1 MAEVAA
7 EEAGDT
13 GTPKPAS
20 RVPDDWHRATLTQ
33 GEAKRDAVRASGML
47 KEEAADRK
55 RMRRDE
61 ARTQKKRERQR
72 GPRRERARSGT
83 EHEEKD

>member
-33 GEAKRDAVRASGML
+33 GEERRGAYRASKML
-47 KEEAADRK
+47 EEEDLWC
-55 RMRRDE
+55 
-61 ARTQKKRERQR
+61 TQAHICE
-72 GPRRERARSGT
+72 
-83 EHEEKD
+83 